1 MARTNNGEHM
11 NERLDMQNIIWASVY
26 GASFALEVRSH
37 LSLGRELTD
46 KDVERFIEEA
56 AAVADW
62 EQEVARKKEGAE

>member
-1 MARTNNGEHM
+1 M

-62 EQEVARKKEGAE
+62 EQEAAHKAEAAE

>member
-1 MARTNNGEHM
+1 M

-62 EQEVARKKEGAE
+62 EREVAHKGENE